1 MLVLAGLA
9 RISGHFLVVF
19 QVMFG
24 FYHVNLLLC
33 IINQIIQQNSL
44 INTMYKREKATTV
57 TRGMYSSSKHW
68 TVNEN
73 MAKREE
79 GCLHR
84 VHLLIITYIT
94 SNDVWKAFEQPN
106 LPLCTGFNGTIDIL
120 HLKSNWSKLNAQI
133 AIFISQFWVVLKVPL
148 PPHSVPWL
156 ETDAFADLEVIHR
169 IATLHAI
176 WDYIKHEWI
185 TLSLH
190 YSGERC
196 MHVLLCA
203 LLQAV

>member
-94 SNDVWKAFEQPN
+94 SNDVCKALSSPTF
-106 LPLCTGFNGTIDIL
+106 
-120 HLKSNWSKLNAQI
+120 HYAQDSMAQLRFYI
-133 AIFISQFWVVLKVPL
+133 WRA
-148 PPHSVPWL
+148 
-156 ETDAFADLEVIHR
+156 TDQS
-169 IATLHAI
+169 
-176 WDYIKHEWI
+176 
-185 TLSLH
+185 SLH
-190 YSGERC
+190 RSSCFKGAVTASFSTLIRNRC
-196 MHVLLCA
+196 LCWSRSYA
-203 LLQAV
+203 SHSNTSCHLRLY